1 MGPCLCL
8 VGSQK
13 NQSNLVLLAS
23 TSSNPVP
30 VPSIIEKKMT
40 IYRTPAKHDHDDEE
54 HRGLVNVTNTNTNT
68 KNPTINVNVR
78 LSTVAILLGCGIL
91 LGAGAMYGPLSGSS
105 KNLESSSSHH
115 HHQRA
120 LSLSDAAPG
129 TRARGLGRAFFDPKT
144 VAFKAPAWKTAA
156 RACEQPVN
164 LHESWYKSQSAE
176 DRHLQRWFKDIC
188 HGTYMEIGGL
198 DGVTFSNTYVYNKGL
213 NWSGVLVEASPM
225 NYQQLVRNRPNEIAN
240 VHAGVCEKEM
250 DLHWVQSGSGPAV
263 GGFQEFAHPDFQK
276 RWWSED
282 DIKNAQVIK
291 CHTLEQILLDKV
303 GPGFYFDFFSLDVE
317 GAELSVLRSINFD
330 LVGFGVILMEAD
342 RHNPTKNMAARELLE
357 SNGYMY
363 LEKKSRSE
371 WFVNQDFGAIYK
383 DLIHPGSE

>member
-1 MGPCLCL
+1 
-8 VGSQK
+8 
-13 NQSNLVLLAS
+13 
-23 TSSNPVP
+23 
-30 VPSIIEKKMT
+30 MT

-105 KNLESSSSHH
+105 KNLESSSGHH

-225 NYQQLVRNRPNEIAN
+225 NYLQLVRNRPNEIAN
-240 VHAGVCEKEM
+240 V
-250 DLHWVQSGSGPAV
+250 L
-263 GGFQEFAHPDFQK
+263 FLF
-276 RWWSED
+276 
-282 DIKNAQVIK
+282 
-291 CHTLEQILLDKV
+291 
-303 GPGFYFDFFSLDVE
+303 
-317 GAELSVLRSINFD
+317 
-330 LVGFGVILMEAD
+330 
-342 RHNPTKNMAARELLE
+342 
-357 SNGYMY
+357 
-363 LEKKSRSE
+363 
-371 WFVNQDFGAIYK
+371 
-383 DLIHPGSE
+383 

>member
-105 KNLESSSSHH
+105 KNLESSSGHH

-120 LSLSDAAPG
+120 MSLSDTAPG

-240 VHAGVCEKEM
+240 VNAGVCEKEM
-250 DLHWVQSGSGPAV
+250 DLHWVQSGPAV

-363 LEKKSRSE
+363 LEKKGRSFL
-371 WFVNQDFGAIYK
+371 FVNQDFGAIYK